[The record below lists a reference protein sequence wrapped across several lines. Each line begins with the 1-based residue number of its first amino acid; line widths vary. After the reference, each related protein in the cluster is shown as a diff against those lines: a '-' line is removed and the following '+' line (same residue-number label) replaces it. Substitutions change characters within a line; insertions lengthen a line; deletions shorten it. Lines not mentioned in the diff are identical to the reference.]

1 MTLRSQ
7 FILQESLTEY
17 NTLTDKVKAEYISH
31 VERMLIQHEKAIN
44 SIGIRYDTDMVE
56 AGKEFIKQVNKT
68 K

>member
-17 NTLTDKVKAEYISH
+17 SGATDKAKADYINH
-31 VERMLIQHEKAIN
+31 VERMLIQHEKAMN
-44 SIGIRYDTDMVE
+44 SIGMGYDTDMVE
-56 AGKEFIKQVNKT
+56 AGKEFIKQVNTT